1 MSERSLHTEPS
12 IVDRLK
18 TLDLALTRAMAAAL
32 KGEAVT
38 ASQAGV
44 LLFLAQRHGES
55 IPNRRIEEFFGIS
68 NPAASSMVKRLEP
81 KGLVATSINPDD
93 KRCYCVEITDY
104 GYKCMVAADEKA
116 MRLDEQILD
125 GLSPKEA
132 NLALKFVERMTAN
145 LLPREQ

>member
-1 MSERSLHTEPS
+1 MAERSLRTETS

-18 TLDLALTRAMAAAL
+18 TLDLALTGAMAAAL

-44 LLFLAQRHGES
+44 LLFLAQRRGES

-68 NPAASSMVKRLEP
+68 NPAASSMVKRLES
-81 KGLVATSINPDD
+81 KGLVTTSVNPDD
-93 KRCYCVEITDY
+93 KRCHCVEITDY
-104 GYKCMVAADEKA
+104 GYKCMVAADEKV

-125 GLSPKEA
+125 GFSPEEA
-132 NLALKFVERMTAN
+132 SFALELIERMTAN
-145 LLPREQ
+145 LLSRAQ